1 MTAANFNPVIGQSLT
16 YHTFTPTTLTPGSAG
31 ANQTWNFAGT
41 SGTSTTSFTYVT
53 PSSTP
58 YGSSFPGS
66 TVASNQNGA
75 YDYLITNNNYMARK
89 GVWASNIPIV
99 YSDEET
105 FITYPFTYSSS
116 FNDNF
121 AASFTSGITFNRSGT
136 INGTAD
142 GYGTLILPWGTVNNV
157 LRIHITETYQDVSLA
172 GTQNYSSDI
181 YMWVVPNT
189 HYYLYTLTALTS
201 VGGTSYA
208 GNYIDQASVGI
219 TEANPEEILLNT
231 FPNPG
236 TELLNIRYEAK
247 SAAMVQYMVSNTIG
261 QQIYSTEESISGGE
275 INKTLDISAYPA
287 GIYFLAIRMDDRNY
301 IRRFVVNR

>member
-1 MTAANFNPVIGQSLT
+1 
-16 YHTFTPTTLTPGSAG
+16 
-31 ANQTWNFAGT
+31 
-41 SGTSTTSFTYVT
+41 
-53 PSSTP
+53 
-58 YGSSFPGS
+58 
-66 TVASNQNGA
+66 
-75 YDYLITNNNYMARK
+75 MARK

-105 FITYPFTYSSS
+105 FITYPFTYSGS

-201 VGGTSYA
+201 AAGTNYA

-219 TEANPEEILLNT
+219 AEANTEEILLNT

-236 TELLNIRYEAK
+236 TDLLNISYEAK

-275 INKTLDISAYPA
+275 INKTLDISAYPG

-301 IRRFVVNR
+301 IRRFVVYR